1 MVNWRLCSPRGHGV
15 PETRPR
21 WQQAL
26 YFLLG
31 IAAVALMGWIAVQ
44 FWPKP
49 QLPDGWLR
57 LAPPHDVM
65 ALVEYRGQIWSG
77 GRDGVVVLDRDTGAI
92 VGEVGGDIPFDY
104 VTGIIISEQ
113 DNGLWVSHMRG
124 VSRYDGADWQTLTA
138 VDGLT
143 PGRALALAEGHDGA
157 LWIGTEQG
165 VTRYQDGTYQR
176 YTIADGLM
184 TQGCAYLF
192 ADRQGRVWCGSG
204 YTPEDGV
211 SVFDSS
217 HSWSTLCSTRCWKLT
232 MGRSGS
238 APASA
243 PRAAYPSTTAASGAR

>member
-1 MVNWRLCSPRGHGV
+1 M
-15 PETRPR
+15 PEIHPR

-31 IAAVALMGWIAVQ
+31 IAAIALAGWIAVQ

-65 ALVEYRGQIWSG
+65 ALVEFREQIWSG
-77 GRDGVVVLDRDTGAI
+77 GRDGIVVLDRDTGAI
-92 VGEVGGDIPFDY
+92 LEEVAGDIPFDY
-104 VTGIIISEQ
+104 VTGIIISEH
-113 DNGLWVSHMRG
+113 DNRLWVSHMLG
-124 VSRYDGADWQTLTA
+124 VSRYDGTGWQTLTEA
-138 VDGLT
+138 DGLT

-165 VTRYQDGTYQR
+165 VTRYQDGTFKR

-192 ADRQGRVWCGSG
+192 ADNQDRLWCGSG
-204 YTPEDGV
+204 YTTEGGV
-211 SVFDSS
+211 SVFD
-217 HSWSTLCSTRCWKLT
+217 
-232 MGRSGS
+232 GESGS

-243 PRAAYPSTTAASGAR
+243 PRAAYPSTTATSGAR